1 VTTATARTVRLG
13 GASYPLVLPNI
24 RDPRLHLASVI
35 ITIHILGQVALGFRV
50 SIPQIVIA
58 ILTCALLEVALT
70 FRSTKQV
77 VWPASAM
84 LTGSGVALILRIVG
98 QERADHWTFDGW
110 YFFAGIAAFSL
121 LTKYWIRYRGS
132 HVFNP
137 SNVGLVVAFLIFG
150 SEVIEPLDF
159 WWAPLDF
166 WMVLAYAVI
175 LVGGVLITSRLR
187 LLALA
192 AAFWLALAVGL
203 GILAVS
209 GHCMTAAWALQPVCG
224 SYFWSVVVASP
235 EVLIFLFF
243 MITDPKT
250 IPQDRLARIV
260 FAVCLALVCTL
271 LIAPQ
276 TTEFGAKVGLLAG
289 LVLMTPLR
297 YLFDRVFGAERVR
310 GVTTVSENRPRGAFA
325 PGLVVGALMVVIPL
339 GIVIAGGPARETAT
353 AAAMVAAAPPDISV
367 DPASLPA
374 VTVSIEAEALD
385 SQVDPQAVA
394 LELAEGLAIEAEA
407 IRRGDTSL
415 LRSAD
420 DGERL
425 VEMERVV
432 EVAAT
437 SGEHIV
443 PAYVFDGLHMDVVFL
458 EGSQGG
464 ASLGLVATGTVEH
477 VTYDAAGVEQAR
489 ESEPFTR
496 TYALIPGTA
505 GTWMI
510 VADAEGDCTATAL
523 AAQDQSGVGTEE
535 EGGQECWDV

>member
-1 VTTATARTVRLG
+1 
-13 GASYPLVLPNI
+13 
-24 RDPRLHLASVI
+24 
-35 ITIHILGQVALGFRV
+35 
-50 SIPQIVIA
+50 
-58 ILTCALLEVALT
+58 
-70 FRSTKQV
+70 
-77 VWPASAM
+77 M

-98 QERADHWTFDGW
+98 QERADHWTFNGW

-121 LTKYWIRYRGS
+121 LTKYWVRYRGS

-137 SNVGLVVAFLIFG
+137 SNVGLVVAFLIIG

-192 AAFWLALAVGL
+192 ATFWLGLAVGL
-203 GILAVS
+203 GVLAAS

-271 LIAPQ
+271 LMAPQ

-310 GVTTVSENRPRGAFA
+310 GVTSVSESRPRGAFT
-325 PGLVVGALMVVIPL
+325 PGLVVGALLVVIPL
-339 GIVIAGGPARETAT
+339 GIVIAGGPARDTA
-353 AAAMVAAAPPDISV
+353 VAAAVAAPPPEISV
-367 DPASLPA
+367 DPASLPT

-425 VEMERVV
+425 VEMERAV
-432 EVAAT
+432 EMAAT

-443 PAYVFDGLHMDVVFL
+443 PHHVFDGIHMDVVFL

-464 ASLGLVATGTVEH
+464 ASLGLVASGTVEH
-477 VTYDAAGVEQAR
+477 VTYDATGAEQAR

-496 TYALIPGTA
+496 TFAMIPGTA
-505 GTWMI
+505 GTWAI

-523 AAQDQSGVGTEE
+523 AGQDQGVVGTEE

>member
-50 SIPQIVIA
+50 SVPQIVIA

-98 QERADHWTFDGW
+98 QDRADHWTFDGW
-110 YFFAGIAAFSL
+110 YFFAGIAAVSL

-137 SNVGLVVAFLIFG
+137 SNVGLVVAFVVLG

-187 LLALA
+187 LLSLA
-192 AAFWLALAVGL
+192 ASFWLALAIGL
-203 GILAVS
+203 GILAAS

-250 IPQDRLARIV
+250 IPQDRLARIL

-271 LIAPQ
+271 LMAPQ

-297 YLFDRVFGAERVR
+297 YLFDRVFGSERVR
-310 GVTTVSENRPRGAFA
+310 SVSTVSESGPRGAFV
-325 PGLVVGALMVVIPL
+325 PGLVVGALLVVIPL
-339 GIVIAGGPARETAT
+339 GIVMAGGPARETAV
-353 AAAMVAAAPPDISV
+353 AATVAAPPPEISV
-367 DPASLPA
+367 DPASLPT
-374 VTVSIEAEALD
+374 VTVSPEADALD
-385 SQVDPQAVA
+385 SQIDPQAVA

-407 IRRGDTSL
+407 IRRGDTSI

-425 VEMERVV
+425 VEMERMV

-437 SGEHIV
+437 TGEHIV
-443 PAYVFDGLHMDVVFL
+443 AQHVFDDIHMDVVFL

-464 ASLGLVATGTVEH
+464 ASLGLVASGTIEH
-477 VTYDAAGVEQAR
+477 VTYDATGAEQAR

-496 TYALIPGTA
+496 TFAMIPGTV
-505 GTWMI
+505 GIWMI
-510 VADAEGDCTATAL
+510 VAEADGDCTATAL
-523 AAQDQSGVGTEE
+523 AGQDQDLFGTEE
-535 EGGQECWDV
+535 ERGQECWDV

>member
-98 QERADHWTFDGW
+98 QERADHWTFNGW

-121 LTKYWIRYRGS
+121 LTKYWVRYRGS

-137 SNVGLVVAFLIFG
+137 SNVGLVVAFLIIG

-192 AAFWLALAVGL
+192 ATFWLGLAVGL
-203 GILAVS
+203 GVLAAS

-271 LIAPQ
+271 LMAPQ

-310 GVTTVSENRPRGAFA
+310 GVTSVSESRPRGAFT
-325 PGLVVGALMVVIPL
+325 PGLVVGALLVVIPL
-339 GIVIAGGPARETAT
+339 GIVIAGGPARDTA
-353 AAAMVAAAPPDISV
+353 VAAAVAAPPPEISV
-367 DPASLPA
+367 DPASLPT

-432 EVAAT
+432 EAAAT
-437 SGEHIV
+437 TGEHVVAQHVI
-443 PAYVFDGLHMDVVFL
+443 DDLHMDVVFL

-477 VTYDAAGVEQAR
+477 VTYDATGTEQAR
-489 ESEPFTR
+489 EIEPFTK
-496 TYALIPGTA
+496 TFAMIPGTV

-510 VADAEGDCTATAL
+510 VADADGDCTATAL
-523 AAQDQSGVGTEE
+523 AGQDQSAVGTEE